1 MILFALSLGIMKG
14 RVYTRK
20 GRFVLALHIH
30 FVGIKGTGMSALAQI
45 SAQIEGATISGSDVE
60 ESFYTDSVLKRAQ
73 IPVLSFSPSN
83 VENADLVV
91 TSAAYTNQH
100 PEISRAL
107 ELNTPVLTYPQYLG
121 RLLSKKRGISV
132 TGTHGKTT
140 TTAMIGL
147 VMLQAKLDPTIV
159 VGSDVPS
166 IGGNAHSGL
175 GEFFL
180 AESCEYRR
188 HFLNYSPEHLII
200 TNIEFDHPD
209 YFNDLADVISAFAEL
224 AKKVPEH
231 GHIYIWAE
239 DPNRESIIA
248 SAPITTFGLS
258 ESADV
263 RATEIVFKDERSSM
277 KIMFKGQFVGNLDLN
292 VAGRHNIINALA
304 TIAVCQEIGI
314 PIEQILSSLSLF
326 NGTKRRFEHLGS
338 NQNGALIV
346 DDYAHHPTEIRTTLE
361 GARLSFPDRRI
372 RAIFQPHT
380 FSRTEKLLLEFSQ
393 AFQEADEVVIADI
406 FSSAREQGQHAVSAV
421 TLAKLI
427 QQQGIPASYI
437 GTLDEIK
444 VYLAKTISPEDLV
457 LTLGA
462 GDIYKVGLGIV
473 S

>member
-1 MILFALSLGIMKG
+1 M
-14 RVYTRK
+14 
-20 GRFVLALHIH
+20 ALHIH

-45 SAQIEGATISGSDVE
+45 SAQLEDAIITGSDVE
-60 ESFYTDSVLKRAQ
+60 ERFYTDFVLERAH
-73 IPVLSFSPSN
+73 IPVLGFSPKN

-91 TSAAYTNQH
+91 ISAAYTNQH

-107 ELNTPVLTYPQYLG
+107 ELNIPILTYPQYLG

-147 VMLQAKLDPTIV
+147 VMLQAGLDPTIV

-166 IGGNAHSGL
+166 IGGNAHCGK

-200 TNIEFDHPD
+200 TNLEFDHPD
-209 YFNDLADVISAFAEL
+209 YFKDLEDVISAFAEL
-224 AKKVPEH
+224 AIKVPER
-231 GHIYIWAE
+231 GHIYVWAE
-239 DPNRESIIA
+239 DPNREAIKG
-248 SAPITTFGLS
+248 SAPITTFGIS
-258 ESADV
+258 ESADI
-263 RATEIVFKDERSSM
+263 RATEIKFKDEKSSM
-277 KIMFKGQFVGNLDLN
+277 KIMVKGQYLGDLN
-292 VAGRHNIINALA
+292 LNVSGKHNIINALA
-304 TIAVCQEIGI
+304 TVAVCREIGI
-314 PIEQILSSLSLF
+314 PIDQILISLGLF
-326 NGTKRRFEHLGS
+326 NGTKRRFEHIGS
-338 NQNGALIV
+338 NTNGAMIV

-361 GARLSFPDRRI
+361 GARLSFPNRRI

-393 AFQEADEVVIADI
+393 AFQGADEVVIADI
-406 FSSAREQGQHAVSAV
+406 FASAREQEHYTVSAV
-421 TLAKLI
+421 NLAELI
-427 QQQGIPASYI
+427 QLQGIEARYI
-437 GTLDEIK
+437 GPLDDITN
-444 VYLAKTISPEDLV
+444 YLTETIAPEDLV

>member
-1 MILFALSLGIMKG
+1 MIHFSLSLGIMRG

-20 GRFVLALHIH
+20 GRYVLALHIH

-45 SAQIEGATISGSDVE
+45 SVQIEGAIITGSDVE

-73 IPVLSFSPSN
+73 IPVLNFSPSN
-83 VENADLVV
+83 VENVDLVV
-91 TSAAYTNQH
+91 ASAAYTNQH
-100 PEISRAL
+100 PEIARAR
-107 ELNTPVLTYPQYLG
+107 ELNIPVLTYPQYLG
-121 RLLSKKRGISV
+121 RLLAKKRGISV
-132 TGTHGKTT
+132 AGTHGKTT

-147 VMLQAKLDPTIV
+147 VMLQAELDPTIV

-166 IGGNAHSGL
+166 IGGNAHAGK

-209 YFNDLADVISAFAEL
+209 YFTDLEDVRSAFSEL
-224 AKKVPEH
+224 AKKVPAD

-239 DPNRESIIA
+239 DPSLEYITGA
-248 SAPITTFGLS
+248 SPITTFGLS

-263 RATEIVFKDERSSM
+263 RATEIVFKDEKSSM
-277 KIMFKGQFVGNLDLN
+277 KIMLKGEYVGDLDLN
-292 VAGRHNIINALA
+292 VPGRHNIINALA
-304 TIAVCQEIGI
+304 TIALCHETGI
-314 PIEQILSSLSLF
+314 PIEQILGSLSLF

-380 FSRTEKLLLEFSQ
+380 FSRTEKLLQEFSQ
-393 AFQEADEVVIADI
+393 AFQAADEVVVADI
-406 FSSAREQGQHAVSAV
+406 FSSAREQGHHTVSAH
-421 TLAKLI
+421 TLATLI
-427 QQQGIPASYI
+427 QQQGIQACYI

-444 VYLAKTISPEDLV
+444 VYLTETIAPEDLV

>member
-1 MILFALSLGIMKG
+1 M
-14 RVYTRK
+14 
-20 GRFVLALHIH
+20 ALHIH

-45 SAQIEGATISGSDVE
+45 STQIDGATITGSDVE
-60 ESFYTDSVLKRAQ
+60 ESFYTDSVLKRAN
-73 IPVLSFSPSN
+73 IPVLGFSPTN

-100 PEISRAL
+100 PEIARAL
-107 ELNTPVLTYPQYLG
+107 DLNIPVLSYPQYLG
-121 RLLSKKRGISV
+121 HLLAKKRGICV

-140 TTAMIGL
+140 TTAMMGL
-147 VMLQAKLDPTIV
+147 VMLKAGFDPTIV

-166 IGGNAHSGL
+166 IGGNAHTGK

-209 YFNDLADVISAFAEL
+209 YFKDLEDVISAFAEL
-224 AKKVPEH
+224 AVKVPEH
-231 GHIYIWAE
+231 GHIYVWDE
-239 DPNRESIIA
+239 DPNRKSLK
-248 SAPITTFGLS
+248 SDAPVTTFGLS
-258 ESADV
+258 ESADI
-263 RATEIVFKDERSSM
+263 RATEILFKDEKSSM
-277 KIMFKGQFVGNLDLN
+277 KIIIKGQYMGNLDLH
-292 VAGRHNIINALA
+292 VAGRHNIVNALA
-304 TIAVCQEIGI
+304 TIALCYEIGI
-314 PIEQILSSLSLF
+314 PIKEILSSLRQF
-326 NGTKRRFEHLGS
+326 NGTKRRFEHVGS
-338 NQNGALIV
+338 NTNGALIV

-393 AFQEADEVVIADI
+393 AFQGADEVVIADI
-406 FSSAREQGQHAVSAV
+406 FASARELDHYTVSAPN
-421 TLAKLI
+421 LAEMILK
-427 QQQGIPASYI
+427 QGIEARYI
-437 GTLDEIK
+437 GTLDDIK
-444 VYLAKTISPEDLV
+444 LYLNETLAPEDLV

-462 GDIYKVGLGIV
+462 GDIYKVGLEIV

>member
-1 MILFALSLGIMKG
+1 M
-14 RVYTRK
+14 
-20 GRFVLALHIH
+20 ALHIH

-45 SAQIEGATISGSDVE
+45 SAQIEDATITGSDVE

-91 TSAAYTNQH
+91 ASAAYTNQH
-100 PEISRAL
+100 PEISRAR
-107 ELNTPVLTYPQYLG
+107 ELNIPVLTYPQYLG

-132 TGTHGKTT
+132 SGTHGKTT

-147 VMLQAKLDPTIV
+147 VLLQAGLDPSIV

-166 IGGNAHSGL
+166 IGGNAHSGK

-209 YFNDLADVISAFAEL
+209 YFADIEDVVSAFTEL
-224 AKKVPEH
+224 AKKIPAH
-231 GHIYIWAE
+231 GNIYVWAE
-239 DPNRESIIA
+239 DPHREAIKGT
-248 SAPITTFGLS
+248 APITTFGLS

-263 RATEIVFKDERSSM
+263 RATEIVFKDEGSTM
-277 KIMFKGQFVGNLDLN
+277 KVILKGEYVGNLNLH
-292 VAGRHNIINALA
+292 VAGRHNILNALA
-304 TIAVCQEIGI
+304 TIALCHEIGI
-314 PIEQILSSLSLF
+314 PIPEILTSLSLF

-338 NQNGALIV
+338 NTNGAMIV

-361 GARLSFPDRRI
+361 GARLSFPERRI
-372 RAIFQPHT
+372 RAVFQPHT
-380 FSRTEKLLLEFSQ
+380 FSRTEKLLQEFSQ
-393 AFQEADEVVIADI
+393 AFQAADEVVIADI
-406 FSSAREQGQHAVSAV
+406 FASAREQEHHTISSS
-421 TLAKLI
+421 TLAELI
-427 QQQGIPASYI
+427 QQQGIQARYI
-437 GTLDEIK
+437 GTLDDIK
-444 VYLAKTISPEDLV
+444 LYLAQTLAPEDLV

-462 GDIYKVGLGIV
+462 GDIYKVGLEIV

>member
-1 MILFALSLGIMKG
+1 
-14 RVYTRK
+14 
-20 GRFVLALHIH
+20 
-30 FVGIKGTGMSALAQI
+30 MSALAQI
-45 SAQIEGATISGSDVE
+45 SAQLEDAIITGSDVE
-60 ESFYTDSVLKRAQ
+60 ERFYTDFVLERAH
-73 IPVLSFSPSN
+73 IPVLGFSPKN

-91 TSAAYTNQH
+91 ISAAYTNQH

-107 ELNTPVLTYPQYLG
+107 ELNIPILTYPQYLG

-147 VMLQAKLDPTIV
+147 VMLQAGLDPTIV

-166 IGGNAHSGL
+166 IGGNAHCGK

-200 TNIEFDHPD
+200 TNLEFDHPD
-209 YFNDLADVISAFAEL
+209 YFKDLEDVISAFAEL
-224 AKKVPEH
+224 AIKVPER
-231 GHIYIWAE
+231 GHIYVWAE
-239 DPNRESIIA
+239 DPNREAIKG

-258 ESADV
+258 ESADI
-263 RATEIVFKDERSSM
+263 RATEIKFKDEKSSM
-277 KIMFKGQFVGNLDLN
+277 KIMVKGQYLGDLN
-292 VAGRHNIINALA
+292 LNVSGKHNIINALA
-304 TIAVCQEIGI
+304 TVAVCREIGI
-314 PIEQILSSLSLF
+314 PIDQILTSLGLF
-326 NGTKRRFEHLGS
+326 NGTKRRFEHIGS
-338 NQNGALIV
+338 NTNGAMIV

-361 GARLSFPDRRI
+361 GARLSFPNRRI

-393 AFQEADEVVIADI
+393 AFQGADEVVIADI
-406 FSSAREQGQHAVSAV
+406 FASAREQEHYTVSAV
-421 TLAKLI
+421 NLAELI
-427 QQQGIPASYI
+427 QLQGIEARYI
-437 GTLDEIK
+437 GPLDDITN
-444 VYLAKTISPEDLV
+444 YLTETIAPEDLV